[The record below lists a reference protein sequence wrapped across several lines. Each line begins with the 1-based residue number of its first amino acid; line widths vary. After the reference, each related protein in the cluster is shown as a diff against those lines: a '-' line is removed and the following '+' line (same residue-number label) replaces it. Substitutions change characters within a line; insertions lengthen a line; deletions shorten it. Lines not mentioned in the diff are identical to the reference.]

1 MGVSH
6 SNHTSNTFVT
16 AAYSISIA
24 GSDTTAAT
32 VATFVLAM
40 TMHPE
45 IQKKAQEEL
54 DRVIGPDRLP
64 TWEDRPQL
72 PYIDAILKETLRW
85 NTATP
90 LGVPHAL
97 IQDDV
102 YEGMF
107 IPGGATVI
115 ANIWLVSTFSFLVG
129 CCTNLRSFAPRGA
142 NCGIGRSCATRSMWI
157 PSHTT
162 LSGSWARTPLPTR
175 TSTHLDSDDGTRA
188 SSSPWLTHLE
198 R

>member
-1 MGVSH
+1 MFLLLHPLSWKVAARSPVQRMKKSSSSLPLLYCMEVSSAIAH
-6 SNHTSNTFVT
+6 IRPSSMITLALCRLQT
-16 AAYSISIA
+16 A

-32 VATFVLAM
+32 IASFVLAM
-40 TMHPE
+40 TIHPE

-64 TWEDRPQL
+64 TWEDRSQL

-85 NTATP
+85 NAATP
-90 LGVPHAL
+90 LGVPHAV

-115 ANIWLVSTFSFLVG
+115 PNVW
-129 CCTNLRSFAPRGA
+129 
-142 NCGIGRSCATRSMWI
+142 
-157 PSHTT
+157 
-162 LSGSWARTPLPTR
+162 
-175 TSTHLDSDDGTRA
+175 
-188 SSSPWLTHLE
+188 
-198 R
+198 

>member
-1 MGVSH
+1 MEVGYSDYRP
-6 SNHTSNTFVT
+6 VT
-16 AAYSISIA
+16 AINNLLLSTTA

-32 VATFVLAM
+32 NASFVLAM

-64 TWEDRPQL
+64 TWEDRSQL

-90 LGVPHAL
+90 LGVPHAVV
-97 IQDDV
+97 QDDV

-115 ANIWLVSTFSFLVG
+115 PNIWCATTPLLLVG
-129 CCTNLRSFAPRGA
+129 CFVTDSAALSLCRGIA
-142 NCGIGRSCATRSMWI
+142 CIV
-157 PSHTT
+157 
-162 LSGSWARTPLPTR
+162 
-175 TSTHLDSDDGTRA
+175 
-188 SSSPWLTHLE
+188 E
-198 R
+198 

>member
-1 MGVSH
+1 MCLH
-6 SNHTSNTFVT
+6 SRLPFWKLAVRSLVQRMRKSSSSLPLLSCMEVGYSDYRPMT
-16 AAYSISIA
+16 AINYRLLSITA

-32 VATFVLAM
+32 NASFVLAM

-64 TWEDRPQL
+64 TWDDRSQL

-90 LGVPHAL
+90 LGVPHAVV
-97 IQDDV
+97 QDDV

-115 ANIWLVSTFSFLVG
+115 PNIW
-129 CCTNLRSFAPRGA
+129 
-142 NCGIGRSCATRSMWI
+142 
-157 PSHTT
+157 
-162 LSGSWARTPLPTR
+162 
-175 TSTHLDSDDGTRA
+175 
-188 SSSPWLTHLE
+188 
-198 R
+198 

>member
-1 MGVSH
+1 M
-6 SNHTSNTFVT
+6 T
-16 AAYSISIA
+16 AINNLLIA

-32 VATFVLAM
+32 NASFVLAM

-54 DRVIGPDRLP
+54 DRIIGPDRLP
-64 TWEDRPQL
+64 TWEDRDQL

-90 LGVPHAL
+90 LGVPHAV

-102 YEGMF
+102 YEGML

-115 ANIWLVSTFSFLVG
+115 PNIW
-129 CCTNLRSFAPRGA
+129 
-142 NCGIGRSCATRSMWI
+142 
-157 PSHTT
+157 
-162 LSGSWARTPLPTR
+162 
-175 TSTHLDSDDGTRA
+175 
-188 SSSPWLTHLE
+188 
-198 R
+198 

>member
-1 MGVSH
+1 MCLH
-6 SNHTSNTFVT
+6 SRLPFWKLAVRSLVLRMRKSSSSLPLLYCMEVGRSDYRPMT
-16 AAYSISIA
+16 AINNLLIA

-32 VATFVLAM
+32 NASFVLAM

-45 IQKKAQEEL
+45 TQKKAQEEL

-64 TWEDRPQL
+64 TWEDRDQL

-90 LGVPHAL
+90 LGVPHAV

-102 YEGMF
+102 YESML

-115 ANIWLVSTFSFLVG
+115 PNIW
-129 CCTNLRSFAPRGA
+129 
-142 NCGIGRSCATRSMWI
+142 
-157 PSHTT
+157 
-162 LSGSWARTPLPTR
+162 
-175 TSTHLDSDDGTRA
+175 
-188 SSSPWLTHLE
+188 
-198 R
+198 